1 VEEEFQKL
9 KQQVGDG
16 DLPPPTTGRSTWQDP
31 NKSRQEKVNEEFE
44 KLRKELEQ

>member
-9 KQQVGDG
+9 KQQVGD
-16 DLPPPTTGRSTWQDP
+16 LPPPTPGRSTWQDP